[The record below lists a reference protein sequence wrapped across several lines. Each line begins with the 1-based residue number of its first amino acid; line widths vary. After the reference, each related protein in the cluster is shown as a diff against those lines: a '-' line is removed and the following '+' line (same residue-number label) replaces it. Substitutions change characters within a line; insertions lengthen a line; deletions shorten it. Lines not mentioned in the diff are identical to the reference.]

1 MRLQGK
7 VVFLSDADSPSGR
20 AILVRLSEEGASLL
34 LISDSNGADI
44 AEELELCRAR
54 GTSALVDRVD
64 LCDGDQIGRLLDRT
78 ERTLGPVDVLVHN
91 CSLVLPTSVES
102 CDERTF
108 DESLNVN
115 AKSAFI
121 ASQAIGARMAAR
133 GAGTI
138 VFVGSIH
145 AEKPTGSAFAYS
157 AAKGAVQM
165 LSREASLALG
175 RYGINVNHIQMGP
188 VRGDDAVFRSDI
200 STLYEDYEY
209 KAPSTELA
217 THGDLASLIVY
228 LSGDEAKHLNGAD
241 IRLDG
246 GFLNHYLDIKMNMPS
261 SGGESS

>member
-7 VVFLSDADSPSGR
+7 VVFLSDADSPSGK
-20 AILVRLSEEGASLL
+20 AILSRMSEEGARLL
-34 LISDSNGADI
+34 LVSDSNGAGI
-44 AEELELCRAR
+44 SGELELCRAR
-54 GTSALVDRVD
+54 GTHAHVDSLD
-64 LCDGDQIGRLLDRT
+64 LCDGGQINRLLDMT
-78 ERTLGPVDVLVHN
+78 EGTLGAVDVLVHN
-91 CSLVLPTSVES
+91 RSLILPASVET
-102 CDERTF
+102 CDERIFSDT
-108 DESLNVN
+108 LNAN

-121 ASQAIGARMAAR
+121 VSQAIGARMAAR

-175 RYGINVNHIQMGP
+175 RHGVNVNHIQMGP
-188 VRGDDAVFRSDI
+188 VRGDNAVFRSDI

-217 THGDLASLIVY
+217 THQDLASLIVY
-228 LSGDEAKHLNGAD
+228 LAGSEAKHLNGAD
-241 IRLDG
+241 FRLDG
-246 GFLNHYLDIKMNMPS
+246 GFLNHYLDVKMNMPS
-261 SGGESS
+261 SGGES